1 MLTLLVSS
9 LSLSGELTLG
19 LVVPSFPWTFGPYQA
34 QGLQLG
40 VELSSRHG
48 WKVYWLP
55 VVESLPEGLYRTSDE
70 AAATARMRRPPPGWD
85 DEHGAHIAGYIGR
98 SWGIYPRVKQ
108 VGELNKAAREHGL
121 HAYVMLM
128 DVNML
133 LRDEDFAIPALSW
146 FPYHFDSLNHV
157 DGYTL
162 AAFSGAADAS
172 PVTAASERGWRR
184 AGRPCCRRRVPRPF
198 LCGHPRARAGRHAPS
213 PRTQHPPHSRRRQA
227 AVPRLGKLPVRWI
240 PHIVEP
246 ELLGVGGP
254 PHPLTL
260 PAGTFLILMQGG
272 NYERSDRKAIDTC

>member
-1 MLTLLVSS
+1 MLTLLVSC

-34 QGLQLG
+34 QGLQLA

-184 AGRPCCRRRVPRPF
+184 AGR
-198 LCGHPRARAGRHAPS
+198 
-213 PRTQHPPHSRRRQA
+213 
-227 AVPRLGKLPVRWI
+227 KLPVRWI